1 MDITSIQSV
10 VDLQKDLTKQN
21 NKITDTDFSKT
32 LQKAMEE
39 QNTDE
44 LKESCKQIESYMLSY
59 VFKQMKDCMLTGD
72 GITEK
77 GDYEEMFEDNMI
89 ETLCESMVEAGG
101 IGLADSM
108 YKQMLSTYQAQNNLA
123 NTQSSSTNNIDQ
135 EI

>member
-1 MDITSIQSV
+1 MDITSIQGV
-10 VDLQKDLTKQN
+10 VDLQKDLTTQN
-21 NKITDTDFSKT
+21 NKVANADFSET

-44 LKESCKQIESYMLSY
+44 LKQSCKEIESYMLSY
-59 VFKQMKDCMLTGD
+59 VFKKMKESMLTGE

-77 GDYEEMFEDNMI
+77 GDYEKMFEDSMI
-89 ETLCESMVEAGG
+89 DAMCEDMVEAGG

-108 YKQMLSTYQAQNNLA
+108 YKQMLSTYQAQNSLA
-123 NTQSSSTNNIDQ
+123 NTQTTATSSIDK

>member
-10 VDLQKDLTKQN
+10 VDLQKDLTAQN
-21 NKITDTDFSKT
+21 NKVANTDFSET
-32 LQKAMEE
+32 LQKAMAE

-44 LKESCKQIESYMLSY
+44 LKESCKEIESYMLSY
-59 VFKQMKDCMLTGD
+59 VFKKMKDSMLTGE

-77 GDYEEMFEDNMI
+77 SDYEEMFEDSMI
-89 ETLCESMVEAGG
+89 EAMCENMVEAGG

-123 NTQSSSTNNIDQ
+123 NEQAMHTSSVDQ